1 MFFSGSY
8 MSLVS
13 NNPHLNNLG
22 YDSTTAKTI
31 STNYVNNSIIKSVQE
46 KQNDSVQI
54 LMGSQDGAYDSLSS
68 SY

>member
-1 MFFSGSY
+1 

-13 NNPHLNNLG
+13 NNPHLNNLN
-22 YDSTTAKTI
+22 YDSTNSKTL
-31 STNYVNNSIIKSVQE
+31 SVSYVNNSIIKNVQE
-46 KQNDSVQI
+46 KKSDSVQI

>member
-1 MFFSGSY
+1 

-13 NNPHLNNLG
+13 NNPHLSNLN
-22 YDSTTAKTI
+22 YDSTNSKTI
-31 STNYVNNSIIKSVQE
+31 STNYINNSIIKSVKE

-54 LMGSQDGAYDSLSS
+54 FMGSQDGAYDSLSS